1 MKIYRPLWNEGA
13 LLSPQQFQQQSA
25 WEAFTNAGVSAL
37 STPFPWG
44 VESVELDD
52 ELLSSGRIQV
62 RALRLWLPDG
72 TLVDTLNSD
81 IPPPPRELNPGE
93 LAGQDSVTLL
103 LALPLMQPGIINVQ
117 KPQPQYPAHARAE
130 RTAYGR

>member
-1 MKIYRPLWNEGA
+1 MKIFRPLWNEGA

-25 WEAFTNAGVSAL
+25 WEAFTNAGVLGL
-37 STPFPWG
+37 SSPFPWG
-44 VESVELDD
+44 VERVELDD
-52 ELLSSGRIQV
+52 ELLASGRIQV

-81 IPPPPRELNPGE
+81 LPPQPRELNPHE
-93 LAGQDSVTLL
+93 LAGQDSITLL

-117 KPQPQYPAHARAE
+117 KA
-130 RTAYGR
+130 